1 MSKKKD
7 FLNRRRGGGV
17 SNVLLARRPAKAAF
31 RRRPAQCSSV
41 LASWPDDA
49 FVRRMPA
56 AFGNEMPLV
65 VVGLEYVGSAAFFPF
80 PAFCSPCPDA
90 VSVFFF
96 GYLSFVWYTDALF
109 VAQNSRALTCTSRR
123 TVDPS
128 IRRIRAKIHRHQLWL
143 AG

>member
-1 MSKKKD
+1 M
-7 FLNRRRGGGV
+7 NRRRGGGV

-65 VVGLEYVGSAAFFPF
+65 VVGLEYVGSAAFSLSCLLFP
-80 PAFCSPCPDA
+80 
-90 VSVFFF
+90 VSGCCFRVFFWVTFRSF
-96 GYLSFVWYTDALF
+96 GTPMLCSLRKISARLPVRH
-109 VAQNSRALTCTSRR
+109 VARST
-123 TVDPS
+123 
-128 IRRIRAKIHRHQLWL
+128 HRS
-143 AG
+143 AGYELRYIAINYASAIAR